1 MKRQELMAE
10 RSGAEQNEELR
21 VALLQKLNWIEEK
34 RYKRGNYK
42 RTKPPLLLIRLF
54 ALIIH

>member
-1 MKRQELMAE
+1 MAE
-10 RSGAEQNEELR
+10 RSGAEQNEQLR
-21 VALLQKLNWIEEK
+21 AALLQKLNWIEEK